1 MAGVLRALKRLLG
14 RASSTNKNPGSSPWS
29 ERVEGF
35 IPREEFL
42 RMIERD
48 KVFKRMRGEESISYR
63 VWRLLEGNAAT
74 LEALSKALNVDVKS
88 ISNAIKYL
96 RKRYG
101 LKIRGYYNPQDK
113 KYYYVLEDEV
123 SGNY

>member
-1 MAGVLRALKRLLG
+1 VAGVLRALKRLLG

-48 KVFKRMRGEESISYR
+48 EVFKRMRGRKAYLTGSGGCLR
-63 VWRLLEGNAAT
+63 GMLL
-74 LEALSKALNVDVKS
+74 L
-88 ISNAIKYL
+88 
-96 RKRYG
+96 
-101 LKIRGYYNPQDK
+101 
-113 KYYYVLEDEV
+113 
-123 SGNY
+123 